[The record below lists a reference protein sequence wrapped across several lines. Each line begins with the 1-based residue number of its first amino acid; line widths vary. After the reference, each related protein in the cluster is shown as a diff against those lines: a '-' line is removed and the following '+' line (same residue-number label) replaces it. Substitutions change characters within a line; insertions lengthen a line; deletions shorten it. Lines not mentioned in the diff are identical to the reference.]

1 MPDQQLDRRPQA
13 VSRTTPRPASE
24 EAAAQAT
31 LAALVAA
38 AAVARAGDRQRAR
51 ELCAAV
57 VFEAQPMIVARA
69 ELQRATLHALLTS
82 HGFKLLSRV
91 VLAMSGRSVQVELV
105 PDCTGP
111 VAPPRSLEAAGRT
124 IYRVDPRWLD
134 RLSPGD
140 MFLRHWC
147 DALIERRHGHVD
159 GTAAMLV
166 SRHLEPA

>member
-1 MPDQQLDRRPQA
+1 MVLQ
-13 VSRTTPRPASE
+13 VTPRPASE
-24 EAAAQAT
+24 EAAAEAS
-31 LAALVAA
+31 LAVLVAA
-38 AAVARAGDRQRAR
+38 AAAAKGGDRQRAR

-91 VLAMSGRSVQVELV
+91 VLAMSGRRVQVELV

-111 VAPPRSLEAAGRT
+111 VAPPCSLEVAGRT
-124 IYRVDPRWLD
+124 VYRVDPRWLD

-140 MFLRHWC
+140 MFMRHWC
-147 DALIERRHGHVD
+147 DALIDRRHGHPD
-159 GTAAMLV
+159 AAAAPV
-166 SRHLEPA
+166 ARHLEPA